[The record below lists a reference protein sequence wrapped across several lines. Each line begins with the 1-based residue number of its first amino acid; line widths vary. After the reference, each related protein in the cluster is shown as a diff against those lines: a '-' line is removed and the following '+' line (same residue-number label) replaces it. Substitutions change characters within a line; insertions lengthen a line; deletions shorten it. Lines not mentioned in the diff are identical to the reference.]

1 MGGTVGRPACG
12 RRVEDNGEA
21 RGKMRMAGRVGSP
34 GWGGEVL
41 RASVSALSP
50 RPGPMAAAAAAGGKE
65 QKRREIG
72 GGSIIVIIYISVV
85 CD

>member
-1 MGGTVGRPACG
+1 MGGTVGRPACE
-12 RRVEDNGEA
+12 RRVEDNGEE

-50 RPGPMAAAAAAGGKE
+50 RPGPMAATAAARRKE
-65 QKRREIG
+65 QMRREIG
-72 GGSIIVIIYISVV
+72 GSIIVMI
-85 CD
+85 